1 MIGKMLAAFGL
12 ALALAACAPK
22 AAEVPAGATEV
33 AAKVF
38 AASSLTDVMT
48 TIGAA
53 YAAAGHPAPVFN
65 FAASSE
71 LARQIEQ
78 KADAD
83 VFISADEKWMDYL
96 AERALIDPASRATLL
111 GNTLVLVAP
120 TDRPFALPLELNMD
134 LKGALK
140 GGKLAIAD
148 PDSVPAGRYAKEALE
163 SLGAWAAVEGD
174 TARTENVR
182 AALRFVETGEAAAGI
197 VYGTD
202 AQAAGDKV
210 AVVGTFAADTHAPIT
225 YPLAQ
230 VAGREQGRGF
240 AAFLKGPEA
249 QAAFAA
255 AGFEVKD

>member
-1 MIGKMLAAFGL
+1 MSLVKLMSAVIAAI
-12 ALALAACAPK
+12 ALAACAPE
-22 AAEVPAGATEV
+22 AAEPV
-33 AAKVF
+33 AERETAARVF

-78 KADAD
+78 KAEAD
-83 VFISADEKWMDYL
+83 IFISADEKWMDYL
-96 AERALIDPASRATLL
+96 AQLDLIDPASRATLL

-120 TDRPFALPLELNMD
+120 SDRAFVLPLEAGMD
-134 LKGALK
+134 LKGALQ
-140 GGKLAIAD
+140 GGRLAIAN

-163 SLGAWAAVEGD
+163 SLGVWAAVKNE
-174 TARTENVR
+174 TVLTENVR
-182 AALRFVETGEAAAGI
+182 AALRFVEIGEAAAGI

-202 AQAAGDKV
+202 ARAAGDKV
-210 AVVGTFAADTHAPIT
+210 AVVGVFAADTHAQIT
-225 YPLAQ
+225 FPVAQ
-230 VAGREQGRGF
+230 ITARAQGTGF

-249 QAAFAA
+249 KAVFEA
-255 AGFEVKD
+255 AGFEVKV